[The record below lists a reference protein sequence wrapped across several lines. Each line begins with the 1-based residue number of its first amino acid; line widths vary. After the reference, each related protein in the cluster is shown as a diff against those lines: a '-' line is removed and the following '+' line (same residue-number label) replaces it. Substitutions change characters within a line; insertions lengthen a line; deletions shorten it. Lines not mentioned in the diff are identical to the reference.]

1 MKKFG
6 LISFFIVFTAT
17 AFGQQFLWTTLK
29 DSATKYVPLENVTN
43 KVLEFYDSYKFY
55 YDGSG
60 YSKDGFFKMFES
72 SQSYKN
78 FNTSRWKDLKKKIYE
93 MDSLTVIA
101 FRSNLGQG
109 SVILVMC
116 ISKEN
121 VNLISFSNN
130 YEQDAMLTF
139 STEREKFS
147 KWFKTL
153 LE

>member
-1 MKKFG
+1 MKKF
-6 LISFFIVFTAT
+6 LLFFPFIVFTT
-17 AFGQQFLWTTLK
+17 NAFGQQFLWTTLK
-29 DSATKYVPLENVTN
+29 DSTTKYVPLENVTN
-43 KVLEFYDSYKFY
+43 KVLEFYDQYKFY
-55 YDGSG
+55 FDGSG

-78 FNTSRWKDLKKKIYE
+78 SNTSRWRDLKKKINA

-101 FRSNLGQG
+101 FKSNLGQG

-130 YEQDAMLTF
+130 YEQDALLTY
-139 STEREKFS
+139 STETQKFS

>member
-1 MKKFG
+1 MKKFL
-6 LISFFIVFTAT
+6 LIFSFVVFTAT

-29 DSATKYVPLENVTN
+29 DSTTKYVPLENVTN
-43 KVLEFYDSYKFY
+43 KVLEFYDQYKFY

-78 FNTSRWKDLKKKIYE
+78 SNTSRWKDLKKKIYA

-101 FRSNLGQG
+101 FKSNLGQG

-130 YEQDAMLTF
+130 YEKDTLFTH
-139 STEREKFS
+139 STEKQKFS

>member
-1 MKKFG
+1 MKKFL
-6 LISFFIVFTAT
+6 LIFPFIVFTSN
-17 AFGQQFLWTTLK
+17 AFGQQFLWTSLK
-29 DSATKYVPLENVTN
+29 DNTTKYVPLENVTN
-43 KVLEFYDSYKFY
+43 KVLEFYDQYKFY

-60 YSKDGFFKMFES
+60 YSKDGFFKMFEGS
-72 SQSYKN
+72 KSFKN
-78 FNTSRWKDLKKKIYE
+78 SNNSLWKDLKKKINA

-101 FRSNLGQG
+101 FKSNLGQG

-130 YEQDAMLTF
+130 YEKDALFTH
-139 STEREKFS
+139 SAERQNFS

>member
-1 MKKFG
+1 MKKFV
-6 LISFFIVFTAT
+6 LIFFFIVFTAT

-29 DSATKYVPLENVTN
+29 DSATKYVPLENVTE
-43 KVLEFYDSYKFY
+43 KVLEFYDHYEYY

-78 FNTSRWKDLKKKIYE
+78 SNTSRWKDLKKKIYA

-101 FRSNLGQG
+101 FKSNLGQG

-130 YEQDAMLTF
+130 YERDALFTH
-139 STEREKFS
+139 STERQKFS
-147 KWFKTL
+147 KWFETL